1 MKLFSWSLRFN
12 GFPMKATKQ
21 LFNATKAIPEMDFEA
36 YVTKQKEAILQFHL
50 KNNSFYKSLVNSE
63 ITTNWN
69 DLPILTKKDLQQPL
83 ENRLSDG
90 YALKKQYV
98 NKTSGSSGTPF
109 IFAKDKFAH
118 ALTWNEF
125 MDRYNWYDIDLDNS
139 YQARFYG
146 IPLNK
151 IGYYKERFKD
161 LLSHRRRFSVFDLSA
176 DAMQKNLNIFTHQK
190 FNYINGYTSAI
201 VQFAK
206 FLESKNLIL
215 KSICP
220 TLKCCIVT
228 SEMLYESDRLLLEK
242 QFNIPI
248 INEYGSA
255 ELGLIAFR
263 NLNNEWQLNSENLL
277 VEILDINNQAL
288 PNGKEGKIV
297 VTSFHNKAHP
307 FIRYELGDIGVLDEK
322 STPKKPI
329 LKRLLGRTS
338 DLIELPSGKT
348 AAGLTFYYVTKT
360 VIEDKANV
368 KEFVITQTKRNTFKI
383 TYVSDLI
390 LNESHKTAIQKAVN
404 TYLEPNLSLKYE
416 KVTEL
421 KRSKSGKLKQFT
433 SLV

>member
-1 MKLFSWSLRFN
+1 M
-12 GFPMKATKQ
+12 
-21 LFNATKAIPEMDFEA
+21 EA
-36 YVTKQKEAILQFHL
+36 
-50 KNNSFYKSLVNSE
+50 
-63 ITTNWN
+63 
-69 DLPILTKKDLQQPL
+69 
-83 ENRLSDG
+83 
-90 YALKKQYV
+90 
-98 NKTSGSSGTPF
+98 
-109 IFAKDKFAH
+109 
-118 ALTWNEF
+118 
-125 MDRYNWYDIDLDNS
+125 
-139 YQARFYG
+139 
-146 IPLNK
+146 
-151 IGYYKERFKD
+151 
-161 LLSHRRRFSVFDLSA
+161 
-176 DAMQKNLNIFTHQK
+176 
-190 FNYINGYTSAI
+190 
-201 VQFAK
+201 
-206 FLESKNLIL
+206 
-215 KSICP
+215 
-220 TLKCCIVT
+220 
-228 SEMLYESDRLLLEK
+228 
-242 QFNIPI
+242 
-248 INEYGSA
+248 A

-421 KRSKSGKLKQFT
+421 KRRKSGKLKQFT
-433 SLV
+433 SLSLNA